1 MIGLEI
7 TNRQRGVAFDLSFL
21 TDMVQAAHPF
31 CLAALRADSAPLAGL
46 TGIEA
51 SILSDR
57 MIAQVHREF
66 FDDPTPTDVITFHH
80 GEILL
85 GAGVVADNAERFGRS
100 VDEEAAL
107 CLIHGMLHLA
117 GWDDL
122 TPADAGKMAARQER
136 IFKKFLP
143 RRQSRLTNTGAAE
156 GTPGRARPPGGPRF
170 APPRVNPPI
179 GGCVIF

>member
-1 MIGLEI
+1 LIGLEI
-7 TNRQRGVAFDLSFL
+7 TNRQRGVAFDLSFISC
-21 TDMVQAAHPF
+21 MAQAAHPL
-31 CLAALRADSAPLAGL
+31 CLAALLADSAPLAKL
-46 TGIEA
+46 TVIEA

-57 MIAQVHREF
+57 LIAQVHREF

-85 GAGVVADNAERFGRS
+85 GAGVVAENAERFGRS

-122 TPADAGKMAARQER
+122 TPADARKMASRQEQ
-136 IFKKFLP
+136 ILLA
-143 RRQSRLTNTGAAE
+143 SRLSL
-156 GTPGRARPPGGPRF
+156 
-170 APPRVNPPI
+170 
-179 GGCVIF
+179 